1 MSEPKHRRFVRPA
14 NDNGPPRKLKAYVD
28 LFVSASPLRI
38 EVEVIAELLDSL
50 PEAANDNQEDS
61 P

>member
-1 MSEPKHRRFVRPA
+1 MSEPKPRRFVRPA
-14 NDNGPPRKLKAYVD
+14 NDNGPRPMFRAYVD
-28 LFVSASPLRI
+28 LFIPASPLRI

-50 PEAANDNQEDS
+50 PEAANDNEGDS